1 MVYSRLR
8 CILGS
13 IDENFLGVNSLKI
26 SIRHRYVKKIP
37 LLEVVL
43 EEKKN
48 EALPLVIY
56 YHGWQSA
63 KELSLTQA
71 RKLAR
76 KGIRVLLPD
85 AMNHG
90 ERKTG
95 PISPIPS
102 VTFWSSI
109 QYNIIEFAQLVRHFE
124 KQELIKDGKIGVG
137 GVSMGGITTSAL
149 LTQHPEIKVAACMMG
164 TPAPLRYI
172 KRVMERSA
180 EMNFFVPQDLPLL
193 HSWVANYDLSKNPE
207 KLAQRP
213 VLFWHGTDDPKIP
226 YEDMAEFYQRIEAEP
241 YAENSQFITGEGE
254 GHLVKGEMMDV
265 VATFFDR
272 ELEK

>member
-1 MVYSRLR
+1 M
-8 CILGS
+8 
-13 IDENFLGVNSLKI
+13 KI
-26 SIRHRYVKKIP
+26 SIRHRFIKKIP
-37 LLEVVL
+37 VLEVVA
-43 EEKKN
+43 EENKTQP
-48 EALPLVIY
+48 LPLVVY

-76 KGIRVLLPD
+76 KGVRVILPD

-109 QYNIIEFAQLVRHFE
+109 QYNIIEFSQLIRYFD
-124 KQELIKDGKIGVG
+124 KLELILDKQIGVG
-137 GVSMGGITTSAL
+137 GVSMGGITTCAL
-149 LTQHPEIKVAACMMG
+149 LTQHPEIKVAASMMG
-164 TPAPLRYI
+164 TPQPLRYI
-172 KRVMERSA
+172 ERVMERA
-180 EMNFFVPQDLPLL
+180 DEMDYYVPKDLPLL
-193 HSWVANYDLSKNPE
+193 LDWVANYDLSKMPE

-213 VLFWHGTDDPKIP
+213 VLFWHGTKDPKIP
-226 YEDMAEFYQRIEAEP
+226 YEDMADFYREILDEP
-241 YAENSQFITGEGE
+241 YAENSRFLTGEGE

-265 VATFFDR
+265 VADWFD
-272 ELEK
+272 KQF

>member
-1 MVYSRLR
+1 M
-8 CILGS
+8 
-13 IDENFLGVNSLKI
+13 KI
-26 SIRHRYVKKIP
+26 SIRHRYIKKIP
-37 LLEVVL
+37 VLEVVP
-43 EEKKN
+43 EKHKN
-48 EALPLVIY
+48 STLPLVIY

-71 RKLAR
+71 RKLAK
-76 KGIRVLLPD
+76 KGIRVILPD

-109 QYNIIEFAQLVRHFE
+109 QYNIIEFTQLVRHFE
-124 KQELIKDGKIGVG
+124 KQELIDSGKIGVG
-137 GVSMGGITTSAL
+137 GVSMGGITTCAL
-149 LTQHPEIKVAACMMG
+149 LTQHPEIKTAACMMG
-164 TPAPLRYI
+164 TPAPQRYI
-172 KRVMERSA
+172 ERVMERSA
-180 EMNFFVPQDLPLL
+180 EMDFFVPRDLPLL
-193 HSWVANYDLSKNPE
+193 LSWVAKYDLSEAPE

-213 VLFWHGTDDPKIP
+213 VLFWHGTKDPKIP
-226 YEDMAEFYQRIEAEP
+226 YEDMAEFYQMIEGES

-265 VATFFDR
+265 VAAFFEK
-272 ELEK
+272 ELFR